1 MFKSAS
7 IGQSILSQMLNH
19 NRNVSR
25 CQRVCYSE
33 NKVFSC
39 GESPQPHFFVG
50 LKEIVVPVLNLEVDG
65 VDKRNFAEDQL
76 RTHVEAFVEMLE
88 NR

>member
-1 MFKSAS
+1 
-7 IGQSILSQMLNH
+7 
-19 NRNVSR
+19 
-25 CQRVCYSE
+25 
-33 NKVFSC
+33 
-39 GESPQPHFFVG
+39 
-50 LKEIVVPVLNLEVDG
+50 VPVLNLEVDG